1 VRKQGPAESEALPAG
16 DLRTICYSVQP
27 NAFLSEHAENVARV
41 YDGFFFTV
49 GSWDEGTIRLIGVE
63 RGPTDRS
70 WLQVA
75 GENIAALRAA
85 GASENLLTVHFG
97 ESGEWPSSQ
106 TLLSNVYTDKMCRHF
121 AAIGRVAKELG
132 FRGVCIDV
140 EYPFPR
146 YDVSNRIYTYKGYSV
161 GNLVEAAR
169 EQGRSTASAVLHEF
183 PGAVVFTLPGV
194 LRCRPIA
201 RNYLLGF
208 LGEMARRDAPGG
220 FHLGTEFTYSLND
233 PVTNLATPRFEDCAI
248 QSLASKDTVSYW
260 RRCCTIAPGVWPLHM
275 VETGGEGY
283 PVRPWKEEVSEL
295 RQQMAILRRVAKRYI
310 WSFSSAPIWYVH
322 SARLERKYGLK
333 KPDLKRH
340 DMDVRQWH
348 GILAD
353 KPALKSPHLER
364 LAGLVEGFDR
374 GELSPEELCDA
385 FGTPGRWW
393 VLGMLGNPRTSPEY
407 AAEEA
412 VSRPVDPHTPYH
424 GRNGAVR
431 WFAFDNMDPRGLV
444 SCVHLF
450 DWRNTDDAS
459 AYFSSFIRSPEP
471 KRAYLN
477 VGWDDGLL
485 VRLGDRVVFQKVSYP
500 PEGHGFLYHDRYC
513 FERKVPIRIPEGR
526 TRLTV
531 TSLNSHGNWLFS
543 LRITDREGI
552 PLQGLRFR
560 LR

>member
-1 VRKQGPAESEALPAG
+1 MGKRAAHSFRTSAK

-27 NAFLSEHAENVARV
+27 NAYLNDHGGKVAKL

-49 GSWDEGTIRLIGVE
+49 GSWDEAVPRVIGVE
-63 RGPTDRS
+63 QEPADPS
-70 WLQVA
+70 WLQLA
-75 GENIAALRAA
+75 RENLAVLSAA
-85 GASENLLTVHFG
+85 GANENLLTVYFG
-97 ESGEWPSSQ
+97 GEGEWPSPE
-106 TLLSNVYTDKMCRHF
+106 TLLSKDHTDKMCRHF
-121 AAIGRVAKELG
+121 GAIGRISKELG

-146 YDVSNRIYTYKGYSV
+146 YDVSNRIYAYDGYSV
-161 GNLVEAAR
+161 GDLVEAAWR
-169 EQGRSTASAVLHEF
+169 QGRSTAAAVLDEF
-183 PGAVVFTLPGV
+183 PEAVVFTLPGV

-201 RNYLLGF
+201 RSCLLGF
-208 LGEMARRDAPGG
+208 LDEMAHRTAPGG
-220 FHLGTEFTYSLND
+220 LHLGTEFTYCLHD
-233 PVTNLATPRFEDCAI
+233 PVTNLATPRFEDGGI
-248 QSLASKDTVSYW
+248 HLLVNKQILSYW

-283 PVRPWKEEVSEL
+283 PVRPWREEASEL

-322 SARLERKYGLK
+322 SAHLERKYGLK

-340 DMDVRQWH
+340 DIDVRQWH
-348 GILAD
+348 RILAD
-353 KPALKSPHLER
+353 KPAMKLPRLEN
-364 LAGLVEGFDR
+364 LAGSIEAFDR
-374 GELSPEELCDA
+374 GRLSPEELCDA

-393 VLGMLGNPRTSPEY
+393 VLGMLGNPRTRPEH

-412 VSRPVDPHTPYH
+412 VSRPVDSHTPYH
-424 GRNGAVR
+424 GRDGAVR
-431 WFAFDNMDPRGLV
+431 WFAFDNLDPRGIV
-444 SCVHLF
+444 SCVYLF

-459 AYFSSFIRSPEP
+459 AHFSSFIRSPEA
-471 KRAYLN
+471 KRACLN

-485 VRLGDRVVFQKVSYP
+485 VRLGDRVVVEEADYP
-500 PEGHGFLYHDRYC
+500 PEGHGFLHHDRYC
-513 FERKVPIRIPEGR
+513 FERKVPVRIPEGR

-543 LRITDREGI
+543 LRITDRGGI
-552 PLQGLRFR
+552 PFQDLRFR